1 MGKGRLEAFTDAI
14 IPIIMTVIVLEL
26 EMPRELSWLGL
37 WEIKQQLISYTIS
50 FFLLAIVWGNHHHM
64 FKIVEKINGGVIWA
78 NTLLLFFLSFIPYTT
93 KIVDIDPANHFSEQL
108 YTLVFIG
115 VNIAWNL
122 LRISLI
128 KADPDNTAIQETLV
142 HDRKSWLTLIAFFVV
157 FLLSFVWSQ
166 IGMLGTLLVMV
177 MWIIPYKKIEI
188 MLKGD

>member
-64 FKIVEKINGGVIWA
+64 FQIVEKINGGVIWA